1 MASSTVS
8 SPNSENKL
16 YEQEI
21 HLNDFLGLW
30 LPANLLWLLDNW
42 TGSQSL
48 HQPYILLRILEND
61 ANGNQLESVLEK
73 YMTF

>member
-8 SPNSENKL
+8 SPNSKNKL

-30 LPANLLWLLDNW
+30 LPANFLGLLDNW

-48 HQPYILLRILEND
+48 HHPYFLLRILEND

-73 YMTF
+73 YMTS